1 MIDNKK
7 ISNFNIK
14 EEHTTIT
21 SNKPTKSLFK
31 SATKL
36 SLNWIIIP
44 YNFGNIGVS

>member
-1 MIDNKK
+1 MKDIKK

-21 SNKPTKSLFK
+21 SNKPTESLFK

-36 SLNWIIIP
+36 SLN
-44 YNFGNIGVS
+44 